1 MFISKAEKT
10 ELIYS
15 VELLQLQVR
24 DLKARVANMERTH
37 KAEEKLHRSMSP
49 ENRAKQSERMKK
61 MWADKKMKKENT

>member
-10 ELIYS
+10 KLIDS

-37 KAEEKLHRSMSP
+37 KTEEKLHRSMSP

-61 MWADKKMKKENT
+61 LWADKRIKKENT